1 METVETLNQRLFER
15 YGNYSYDQRV
25 KGNVQT
31 NLPLFRIVFSEDQ
44 FEKRY
49 TNYTKEGFFMSIPKV
64 EEKPKYRH
72 YIHHKYLLERLT
84 AVPEFVE
91 TDLVEKLSYEPLWVF
106 EDRHGNPLPP
116 KWEVCEIVIDQVH
129 RAAARAVGEK
139 IEDPSKLEADPKIAA
154 EVRLARIKRL
164 EEEMFGNETD
174 VGDSLAV
181 KEAIVVPGPQK
192 ENDK

>member
-25 KGNVQT
+25 KGLIQT
-31 NLPLFRIVFSEDQ
+31 NLPLFRIVFSDDQ

-49 TNYTKEGFFMSIPKV
+49 TDYTKEGLLLQMPRV

-72 YIHHKYLLERLT
+72 YIQHKYLIERLT
-84 AVPEFVE
+84 AIPDFVE
-91 TDLVEKLSYEPLWVF
+91 SDLVERLSYEPLWVF
-106 EDRHGNPLPP
+106 EDRFGNPLPP

-139 IEDPSKLEADPKIAA
+139 IEDPSKLEANPKIGA

-164 EEEMFGNETD
+164 EEEMFGNETR
-174 VGDSLAV
+174 VTDSLAT